1 MSSGERHRNQT
12 FVDEAAAWLP
22 TATLDE
28 ALDFYQ
34 SMHNTPSVDDWAFAE
49 IGKKDRFFLVTHLL
63 NRVDLVHPWLYA
75 RCREVEAATDGY
87 LDLWARE
94 HGKSSLIT
102 FAGIIQ
108 EILKDPEITI
118 GIFSHTKP
126 VARKFL
132 IQIKQEFETN
142 ELLKHLYSDIL
153 WANPK
158 TEALKWSEEKG
169 ITVKRQSNPKE
180 ATVEGHG
187 LVDGM
192 PTGAHFGLMVF
203 DDVVTL
209 ESVGTPDQVKK
220 TTRAWEIAD
229 NLGARNAAGN
239 IRKWHI
245 GTRYSFGDTYA
256 DIIEKKVLKTRL
268 HPATEDGTP
277 GGNPVFLTPAAW
289 DEKKKNQGPSTTACQ
304 MLLNPAAGNEAMF
317 SKDNL
322 QFVTIRPATLNVY
335 ITVDPARSQKK
346 GSDNTVMLAQ
356 GVDAAGNVWLLDGWA
371 HKMKLEERWMRM
383 RDLRKYWLGVP
394 GVQRVEVGYER
405 YGLQS
410 DIEYFE
416 LEMKRERNS
425 WEVKELAWPNEGP
438 GSKIDRIERLT
449 PLFSKKKYFMA
460 AELAEP
466 SKEQLQAEKSGRGYL
481 VFKPVKRR
489 DHEGNIYSLNAM
501 YLKEYMVYPFSAH
514 EDVLDASSRIYD
526 MEMSPPVIV
535 NQADLQPEAFEDGI

>member
-1 MSSGERHRNQT
+1 VKLPSDIVETLHATHFEGIIDAWEAIEEAHGHT
-12 FVDEAAAWLP
+12 DEIR
-22 TATLDE
+22 
-28 ALDFYQ
+28 
-34 SMHNTPSVDDWAFAE
+34 AE
-49 IGKKDRFFLVTHLL
+49 LGRVDRFYLLVNLL
-63 NRVDLVHPWLYA
+63 NRPDAFHSWLYA

-94 HGKSSLIT
+94 HYKSTIIT

-220 TTRAWEIAD
+220 TTKAWEIAD
-229 NLGARNAAGN
+229 NLGARNADGN

-277 GGNPVFLTPAAW
+277 GGKPVFLTPAAW

-449 PLFSKKKYFMA
+449 PLFAKKKYFMA

-514 EDVLDASSRIYD
+514 DDVLDASSRIYD

>member
-1 MSSGERHRNQT
+1 
-12 FVDEAAAWLP
+12 
-22 TATLDE
+22 
-28 ALDFYQ
+28 
-34 SMHNTPSVDDWAFAE
+34 
-49 IGKKDRFFLVTHLL
+49 
-63 NRVDLVHPWLYA
+63 
-75 RCREVEAATDGY
+75 
-87 LDLWARE
+87 
-94 HGKSSLIT
+94 
-102 FAGIIQ
+102 
-108 EILKDPEITI
+108 
-118 GIFSHTKP
+118 
-126 VARKFL
+126 
-132 IQIKQEFETN
+132 
-142 ELLKHLYSDIL
+142 
-153 WANPK
+153 
-158 TEALKWSEEKG
+158 
-169 ITVKRQSNPKE
+169 
-180 ATVEGHG
+180 
-187 LVDGM
+187 
-192 PTGAHFGLMVF
+192 
-203 DDVVTL
+203 
-209 ESVGTPDQVKK
+209 
-220 TTRAWEIAD
+220 
-229 NLGARNAAGN
+229 
-239 IRKWHI
+239 
-245 GTRYSFGDTYA
+245 
-256 DIIEKKVLKTRL
+256 
-268 HPATEDGTP
+268 
-277 GGNPVFLTPAAW
+277 
-289 DEKKKNQGPSTTACQ
+289 
-304 MLLNPAAGNEAMF
+304 MF

-449 PLFSKKKYFMA
+449 PLFAKKKYFMA

-514 EDVLDASSRIYD
+514 DDVLDASSRIYD